1 MEEKKKTRTNV
12 YLLGKRKHTPQEE
25 QGRGFVFYVE
35 EKRVPESLQEKGL
48 KKIAIGYQPIFTV
61 SPRAP
66 EEFKAEKLKD
76 NRFSVQDS
84 VFVEVLYK
92 EDFIDLKGLLD
103 AAMEKKHRLVD
114 LHYETNTFTTQD
126 GREIHFKNVTRMAI
140 NVKVE
145 QEQEVQA
152 LVDSF
157 KGELSKKK
165 EEKEVE
171 ENVQEEVNTEET
183 ETEEEFNEEELDFG
197 DADIPF

>member
-140 NVKVE
+140 NFKVE

-165 EEKEVE
+165 EQVKE
-171 ENVQEEVNTEET
+171 EEVDTKKTEI
-183 ETEEEFNEEELDFG
+183 EEEFNEEELDFG

>member
-157 KGELSKKK
+157 RGELSKKK
-165 EEKEVE
+165 EQVKE
-171 ENVQEEVNTEET
+171 EEVDTKET
-183 ETEEEFNEEELDFG
+183 EIEEEFNEEELDFG

>member
-165 EEKEVE
+165 EQVKE
-171 ENVQEEVNTEET
+171 EEVDTKKTEI
-183 ETEEEFNEEELDFG
+183 EEEFNEEELDFG

>member
-25 QGRGFVFYVE
+25 QGRGFVFYAE

-48 KKIAIGYQPIFTV
+48 KKVVVGYQPIFTV

-66 EEFKAEKLKD
+66 EDFKAKRLQD
-76 NRFSVQDS
+76 TRVSVQNP
-84 VFVEVLYK
+84 VFVEILYK
-92 EDFIDLKGLLD
+92 EEYIDLKGLLD

-126 GREIHFKNVTRMAI
+126 GREMHFNNVTRMAI

-157 KGELSKKK
+157 RGELSKKK
-165 EEKEVE
+165 EQVKE
-171 ENVQEEVNTEET
+171 EEVDTKET
-183 ETEEEFNEEELDFG
+183 EIEEEFNEEELDFG

>member
-1 MEEKKKTRTNV
+1 
-12 YLLGKRKHTPQEE
+12 
-25 QGRGFVFYVE
+25 
-35 EKRVPESLQEKGL
+35 
-48 KKIAIGYQPIFTV
+48 
-61 SPRAP
+61 
-66 EEFKAEKLKD
+66 
-76 NRFSVQDS
+76 
-84 VFVEVLYK
+84 
-92 EDFIDLKGLLD
+92 
-103 AAMEKKHRLVD
+103 MEKKHRLVD

-165 EEKEVE
+165 EQVKE
-171 ENVQEEVNTEET
+171 EEVDTKKTEI
-183 ETEEEFNEEELDFG
+183 EEEFNEEELDFG